1 MQELI
6 YHAQTGCAAGGAR
19 NARNAEQA
27 RDAELA
33 EHAEHAEHID
43 YAEHAEHAKDAGNAK
58 KVEKDEEYKNENR
71 DSEGK
76 TRLKDT
82 LVVKTLPATAKDAY
96 FVVIETFLALT

>member
-6 YHAQTGCAAGGAR
+6 YH
-19 NARNAEQA
+19 
-27 RDAELA
+27 
-33 EHAEHAEHID
+33 
-43 YAEHAEHAKDAGNAK
+43 AK

-82 LVVKTLPATAKDAY
+82 LAVKTLPAIAKDAY
-96 FVVIETFLALT
+96 FVVIETFLAVS